1 MQDIIQLHKEAM
13 EFAGEAMLLDLQGD
27 FERASYIN
35 RQAFLK
41 EQQAAELM
49 SNSYEIEPTRSVLCR
64 SAATL
69 AFKCGEIRESERLI
83 SLALSGN
90 PPEEIAEELRDL
102 LEQVYFQRHLNLR
115 GVLLDPQEFQ
125 MSMTGDAV
133 GFGIA
138 QSDEFTERVRDVKNL
153 VDRVAERKQ
162 GKPFNESGR
171 RINKIELYLS
181 VPRAA
186 SFAVT
191 FRLGNSDDQ
200 LKIPGINFPEL
211 SQVVIDDLFEGLKI
225 LIHSGTEAL
234 KELIPDEAYLRNFV
248 AIAIKIAPDGK
259 KIKTVGLTATRN
271 NREERLL
278 IDIPKNQFILPPS
291 VDESE
296 KNIGEYVEVVG
307 TLQFADS
314 TQPTKGS
321 IRVKSEEG
329 VKRINVPLGMMTD
342 IVKPMY
348 GEKVFITGTVQK
360 GGEILLSNI
369 EPI

>member
-1 MQDIIQLHKEAM
+1 
-13 EFAGEAMLLDLQGD
+13 
-27 FERASYIN
+27 
-35 RQAFLK
+35 
-41 EQQAAELM
+41 
-49 SNSYEIEPTRSVLCR
+49 
-64 SAATL
+64 
-69 AFKCGEIRESERLI
+69 
-83 SLALSGN
+83 
-90 PPEEIAEELRDL
+90 
-102 LEQVYFQRHLNLR
+102 
-115 GVLLDPQEFQ
+115 
-125 MSMTGDAV
+125 MTGDEV

-138 QSDEFTERVRDVKNL
+138 QSDEFTERVRDVKTL

-162 GKPFNESGR
+162 GKPFKEKRS
-171 RINKIELYLS
+171 KKVELYLS

-200 LKIPGINFPEL
+200 LKIPGINVPEL
-211 SQVVIDDLFEGLKI
+211 SQVVIDDIFEGLKI
-225 LIHSGTEAL
+225 LIHSGAEAL
-234 KELIPDEAYLRNFV
+234 REFIPDEAYLRNFV
-248 AIAIKIAPDGK
+248 AIATKIAPDGK

-278 IDIPKNQFILPPS
+278 IDIPRTQLILPPS
-291 VDESE
+291 IDELE
-296 KNIGEYVEVVG
+296 NKIGEYVEVVG

-314 TQPTKGS
+314 TQATKGS

-329 VKRINVPLGMMTD
+329 IKRINVPLGMMTD

-348 GEKVFITGTVQK
+348 GEKVFITGTLQK